1 MDVLAELETSLR
13 DRRRVIADH
22 EWRDRDAAGHL
33 AALKEVSE
41 KIAELSGRLGAG
53 APPRLRHFLDNCSFD
68 KALSV
73 LAAETGEA
81 GPVTPGRI

>member
-41 KIAELSGRLGAG
+41 KIAELSGRLGTG

-68 KALSV
+68 KALTLIERAV
-73 LAAETGEA
+73 GLTGS
-81 GPVTPGRI
+81 GRA